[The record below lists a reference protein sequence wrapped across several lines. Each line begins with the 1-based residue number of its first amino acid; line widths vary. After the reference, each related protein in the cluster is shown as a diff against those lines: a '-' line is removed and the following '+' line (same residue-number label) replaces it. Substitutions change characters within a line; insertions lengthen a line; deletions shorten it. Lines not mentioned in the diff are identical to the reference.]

1 MRKRATTRIGKRRT
15 APPADRTRRRC
26 RQRGAGRDC
35 SCWCPELVSITY
47 QPSGLFGRVRQG
59 EPPRSWHTRRRH
71 LRPLTATSHPRK
83 AALTETSQWVI
94 VPTMVESQRPSFQV
108 SLSEAQLRAPETP
121 HYLELAMRLLEA
133 RLAEFQDGAVPSTP
147 PQQPNDSVDITIQS
161 GDPLQPS
168 QPHPQPP
175 QAQAPGRRTRWFQ
188 VQLPRITLED
198 GSQVTPTPW
207 RS

>member
-1 MRKRATTRIGKRRT
+1 
-15 APPADRTRRRC
+15 
-26 RQRGAGRDC
+26 
-35 SCWCPELVSITY
+35 
-47 QPSGLFGRVRQG
+47 
-59 EPPRSWHTRRRH
+59 
-71 LRPLTATSHPRK
+71 
-83 AALTETSQWVI
+83 
-94 VPTMVESQRPSFQV
+94 
-108 SLSEAQLRAPETP
+108 
-121 HYLELAMRLLEA
+121 MRLLEA

-198 GSQVTPTPW
+198 GSQVTPHSLEELKELLRSRGLTPHPRGDAPMLLW
-207 RS
+207 QVRNRLGGTVEAVAI